1 MSKEKQIDQNRAG
14 YSKQR
19 NRRVGE
25 DERCCGM
32 TFKQFKAWC
41 NERACDGCW
50 SFNVVT
56 FCIEIIKDVKKQ
68 PFWRREKHWQKLNEM
83 FDIENK
89 VVNHI
94 NAKIEELEKEGGHN
108 E

>member
-1 MSKEKQIDQNRAG
+1 
-14 YSKQR
+14 
-19 NRRVGE
+19 
-25 DERCCGM
+25 M
-32 TFKQFKAWC
+32 TFKQFMAWC

-50 SFNVVT
+50 SFDVVT
-56 FCIEIIKDVKKQ
+56 FCIEIIRDVKKQ
-68 PFWRREKHWQKLNEM
+68 PFWRRERHWKILNEM

-94 NAKIEELEKEGGHN
+94 NAKIEELEKKGGHN

>member
-1 MSKEKQIDQNRAG
+1 
-14 YSKQR
+14 
-19 NRRVGE
+19 
-25 DERCCGM
+25 M
-32 TFKQFKAWC
+32 TFKQFTAWC

-50 SFNVVT
+50 SFDVVT
-56 FCIEIIKDVKKQ
+56 FWDVKKQ
-68 PFWRREKHWQKLNEM
+68 PFWLREKHWQILNEM

-94 NAKIEELEKEGGHN
+94 NAKIEELEKGG

>member
-1 MSKEKQIDQNRAG
+1 
-14 YSKQR
+14 
-19 NRRVGE
+19 
-25 DERCCGM
+25 M

-68 PFWRREKHWQKLNEM
+68 PFWRREKQWQILNEM

>member
-1 MSKEKQIDQNRAG
+1 
-14 YSKQR
+14 
-19 NRRVGE
+19 
-25 DERCCGM
+25 M

-50 SFNVVT
+50 SART
-56 FCIEIIKDVKKQ
+56 AMFCGEVIRQVRKK
-68 PFWRREKHWQKLNEM
+68 PLWRRERYWQELNKGL
-83 FDIENK
+83 DIENK

-94 NAKIEELEKEGGHN
+94 NAKIEALEKGG